1 MSFQVTN
8 NNTFVMAPTFPNHY
22 ISRKLNN
29 MNQAQVMKKERE
41 DWMQLYHKTLKG
53 IKVMIDVQRMLKD
66 MKKIA
71 EETSTIVTEMEGTI
85 LMASTNNQTMNAINI
100 TQIAED
106 LWYLI
111 QSDMDDQ
118 ALQVQRMLADE
129 LDQYKGKG
137 NSYVEE
143 NIWEIQELY
152 IKEGNREEKGVVED
166 EEVILVKPYKV
177 FTTISSASSTSFIM
191 DKVENLFKYMKFVR
205 MPLQTMLWQPL
216 ITMTNDNM
224 NE

>member
-1 MSFQVTN
+1 MSFQVPN
-8 NNTFVMAPTFPNHY
+8 NNTFVMAPTSPNHY

-41 DWMQLYHKTLKG
+41 DWMQLYHKMLKG
-53 IKVMIDVQRMLKD
+53 IEVMIDVQRMLKD

-85 LMASTNNQTMNAINI
+85 LMASTNNQTMNATNI

-106 LWYLI
+106 LRYLI

-143 NIWEIQELY
+143 NI
-152 IKEGNREEKGVVED
+152 
-166 EEVILVKPYKV
+166 
-177 FTTISSASSTSFIM
+177 
-191 DKVENLFKYMKFVR
+191 
-205 MPLQTMLWQPL
+205 
-216 ITMTNDNM
+216 
-224 NE
+224 